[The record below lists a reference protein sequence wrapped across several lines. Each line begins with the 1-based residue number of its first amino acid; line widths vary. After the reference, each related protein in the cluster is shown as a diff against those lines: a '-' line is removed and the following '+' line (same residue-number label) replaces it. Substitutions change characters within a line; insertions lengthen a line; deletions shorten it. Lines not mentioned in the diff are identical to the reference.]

1 MFPFYPFNYE
11 SFKMS
16 KIASVLFTT
25 QKQDQPQGV
34 VMGGFSVSLML
45 AGVLVGAPVIV
56 ASAGEPV
63 TFTIDVPGDYT
74 VDVVRIAQ
82 SGEAV
87 SPVVSSGVF
96 TIAPLQI
103 DVPMTVTV
111 VLGDP
116 PAAPKVDV
124 PAAVAV
130 AVS

>member
-1 MFPFYPFNYE
+1 
-11 SFKMS
+11 MS

-25 QKQDQPQGV
+25 QKQDQPHGV

-45 AGVLVGAPVIV
+45 AGVIVGAPVV
-56 ASAGEPV
+56 VTSAGAPV

-74 VDVVRIAQ
+74 ADVVRIAE

-96 TIAPLQI
+96 TVAPLQI

-111 VLGDP
+111 MLGDP

-124 PAAVAV
+124 PVAVAV

>member
-16 KIASVLFTT
+16 KIASVVFTT
-25 QKQDQPQGV
+25 QKQDAPHGV

-45 AGVLVGAPVIV
+45 AGVIVGSPVVV
-56 ASAGEPV
+56 ADAAVPV
-63 TFTIDVPGDYT
+63 TFSIDVPGDYT
-74 VDVVRIAQ
+74 VDVVRIAE
-82 SGEAV
+82 SGERV
-87 SPVVSSGVF
+87 SPVVTSTVF
-96 TIAPLQI
+96 TVAPAQI
-103 DVPMTVTV
+103 DVPLSVTV

>member
-1 MFPFYPFNYE
+1 
-11 SFKMS
+11 MS

-45 AGVLVGAPVIV
+45 AGALAVPPVIV

>member
-25 QKQDQPQGV
+25 QKQDQPHGV

-45 AGVLVGAPVIV
+45 AGALVGSPVIV